1 VSILSEYS
9 IDWQH
14 LVVLLYALDHMTG
27 DIPTRARTTEYIQ
40 SERFLDLRPEDLR
53 PYPTCCEPSWQTDI
67 AWARKNAVMVGYVNN
82 HEWNS
87 WEIAR
92 LGREFLSS
100 VVDRCGRHELMVSRC
115 FLRSLRLRSLLTP
128 GFSPSPTDPEA
139 PPKGERSM
147 PSLEYYQGLVEEKL
161 RDATIEELA
170 MRVSRALGMT
180 IPATKPSVAFA
191 YHLFVGT
198 I

>member
-1 VSILSEYS
+1 
-9 IDWQH
+9 
-14 LVVLLYALDHMTG
+14 
-27 DIPTRARTTEYIQ
+27 
-40 SERFLDLRPEDLR
+40 
-53 PYPTCCEPSWQTDI
+53 
-67 AWARKNAVMVGYVNN
+67 MVGYLNN

-92 LGREFLSS
+92 LGRQFLSS
-100 VVDRCGRHELMVSRC
+100 VVDRFTRHDLMVSRC
-115 FLRSLRLRSLLTP
+115 FLWSLRLKTLLTP
-128 GFSPSPTDPEA
+128 GFSPSPTDPKA

-147 PSLEYYQGLVEEKL
+147 PSLQYYQDLVEEKL

-191 YHLFVGT
+191 YHVFVKT
-198 I
+198 L

>member
-1 VSILSEYS
+1 VSVLSDYS

-27 DIPTRARTTEYIQ
+27 DIPTRQRTMEYVQ
-40 SERFLDLRPEDLR
+40 SEGFLDLRPEDYR
-53 PYPTCCEPSWQTDI
+53 PYPTCREPSWQTDI
-67 AWARKNAVMVGYVNN
+67 AWARKNAVMVGYINN

-92 LGREFLSS
+92 SGREFLSS
-100 VVDRCGRHELMVSRC
+100 VADRCARLDLTVSRC
-115 FLRSLRLRSLLTP
+115 FLWSLRLKRLLTP
-128 GFSPSPTDPEA
+128 GFTPSATDPAA

-147 PSLEYYQGLVEEKL
+147 PSLEYYQALVEEKL
-161 RDATIEELA
+161 RHATIEELA
-170 MRVSRALGMT
+170 MRVSRALGVT

-191 YHLFVGT
+191 YHLFVKT
-198 I
+198 L